1 MATTTSTSS
10 STGALANLNMIDV
23 TALVNKVIAAEKVPQ
38 DTLKSS
44 LTEDQS
50 KLAAYQ
56 SLNTNVKSLQT
67 SAEAII
73 GSVYATSP
81 SWASK
86 SAWSSSAK
94 MAATTSDIATSGS
107 YTFNVTSLATP
118 TKMLYPNSLAAAI
131 GTAASGS
138 VTFTVAGVDTI
149 ISPTSPNTTFTLS
162 ELASAINDSDAGVS
176 ASLIKTGTDA
186 YRLQLTSSATGT
198 DNSFT
203 VTGIDGLG
211 TLNPTTDV
219 TAATNAT
226 IHYGGS
232 SSSAF
237 DVTSS
242 TNTFT
247 NVFPGVTFTTSA
259 VEDDVTL
266 TIADDVSGMSSQVQ
280 ALVTAFNS
288 SFSALQSATTY
299 SATDKTAGLLM
310 GESSVR
316 SIATSLPQAF
326 LSAIAPISTDI
337 GLSVDK
343 YGVITFNA
351 TTFAAAMASDA
362 SGTKAAII
370 DWAQQIGQITNNATA
385 VATGTISRA
394 ISSSESEIESVNT
407 KIADWDQKLKDRT
420 TLLTQLYSTINAN
433 LATLKT
439 TSDWISDQI
448 TALTTKTN

>member
-1 MATTTSTSS
+1 
-10 STGALANLNMIDV
+10 
-23 TALVNKVIAAEKVPQ
+23 
-38 DTLKSS
+38 
-44 LTEDQS
+44 
-50 KLAAYQ
+50 
-56 SLNTNVKSLQT
+56 
-67 SAEAII
+67 
-73 GSVYATSP
+73 
-81 SWASK
+81 
-86 SAWSSSAK
+86 
-94 MAATTSDIATSGS
+94 
-107 YTFNVTSLATP
+107 
-118 TKMLYPNSLAAAI
+118 
-131 GTAASGS
+131 
-138 VTFTVAGVDTI
+138 
-149 ISPTSPNTTFTLS
+149 
-162 ELASAINDSDAGVS
+162 
-176 ASLIKTGTDA
+176 
-186 YRLQLTSSATGT
+186 
-198 DNSFT
+198 
-203 VTGIDGLG
+203 
-211 TLNPTTDV
+211 
-219 TAATNAT
+219 
-226 IHYGGS
+226 
-232 SSSAF
+232 
-237 DVTSS
+237 
-242 TNTFT
+242 
-247 NVFPGVTFTTSA
+247 
-259 VEDDVTL
+259 
-266 TIADDVSGMSSQVQ
+266 
-280 ALVTAFNS
+280 
-288 SFSALQSATTY
+288 
-299 SATDKTAGLLM
+299 M

>member
-1 MATTTSTSS
+1 MATTTTTASS
-10 STGALANLNMIDV
+10 AGALANLNMIDV
-23 TALVNKVIAAEKVPQ
+23 TALVNKVMAAEKIPQ
-38 DTLKSS
+38 NNLKAS
-44 LTEDQS
+44 LTTGQS
-50 KLAAYQ
+50 KLASYQ

-81 SWASK
+81 TWASK
-86 SAWSSSAK
+86 GAWSSSTK
-94 MAATTSDIATSGS
+94 IAATTSDTATSGS

-118 TKMLYPNSLAAAI
+118 TKILFRTSLAAS
-131 GTAASGS
+131 GTAASGN
-138 VTFTVAGVDTI
+138 VTFTNVATRVAVTV
-149 ISPTSPNTTFTLS
+149 SPTSPNTTFTLA

-176 ASLIKTGTDA
+176 ASLIKTGTDV
-186 YRLQLTSSATGT
+186 YRLQLTASATGT
-198 DNSFT
+198 DNDFT
-203 VTGIDGLG
+203 VSGIDGLG
-211 TLNPTTDV
+211 GTDS
-219 TAATNAT
+219 TIATNAT

-232 SSSAF
+232 SLSAF
-237 DVTSS
+237 NVTSS

-266 TIADDVSGMSSQVQ
+266 TIADDISAMSSQVQ
-280 ALVTAFNS
+280 ALVTAINS
-288 SFSALQSATTY
+288 SVASLQSATTY
-299 SATDKTAGLLM
+299 NATDKTAGLLM
-310 GESSVR
+310 GDSSVR

-326 LSAIAPISTDI
+326 LSAIAPLSTDL

-343 YGVITFNA
+343 YGVISFNA
-351 TTFAAAMASDA
+351 TTFAAAMTSDA

-370 DWAQQIGQITNNATA
+370 DWAQQIGQVTNDATA
-385 VATGTISRA
+385 VATGTLSLA

-420 TLLTQLYSTINAN
+420 TLLTQIYSTINAN